1 MRNRKILCLSFFCS
15 LLAAMSL
22 SAQATRTWVS
32 GIGDDANPCTRTAPC
47 RTFEGALARTAAC
60 GEISVMDAGGFGT
73 VTITKSVTIDGSGT
87 NASILNGGGL
97 TGIVVNLA
105 ASDSC
110 NTVVLR
116 NLSIQGGGQP
126 SSVGLAGIRFIGSV
140 VATNLIVQHV
150 AIVHQQRG
158 IDVQPGIT
166 NHRLFLKDVDV
177 DRTTVHGIHVRPDAG
192 KLVRLHFH
200 DVRSRG
206 SLGDGLQLANNI
218 QGTIHQSQFE
228 ANGNNG
234 VNAASNSVFVTLTD
248 TVMAN
253 NLTNGLLNSA
263 LATVIDGC
271 TMAGN
276 LGSGAFN
283 NSGAG
288 LYSKN
293 NNGIALNSTDVTG
306 TITVIPPR

>member
-1 MRNRKILCLSFFCS
+1 MRNRNVLCLSFFCS
-15 LLAAMSL
+15 LLVTMSL
-22 SAQATRTWVS
+22 SAQSTRTWVS

-87 NASILNGGGL
+87 NASILNGGGM

-116 NLSIQGGGQP
+116 NLSIQGGGSP
-126 SSVGLAGIRFIGSV
+126 SSVGLAGIRFTGA
-140 VATNLIVQHV
+140 VATNLFVQHV
-150 AIVHQQRG
+150 AIAHQQRG
-158 IDVQPGIT
+158 IDVQPGVP

-206 SLGDGLQLANNI
+206 SAGDGLHLANNT
-218 QGTIHQSQFE
+218 QGTINQSQFE
-228 ANGNNG
+228 ANNGNG
-234 VNAASNSVFVTLTD
+234 VIAASNSVFVTLAE

-253 NLTNGLLNSA
+253 NLTNGLANYSP
-263 LATVIDGC
+263 ATVIDGC
-271 TMAGN
+271 TIAGN

-288 LYSKN
+288 LYS
-293 NNGIALNSTDVTG
+293 NGTNRIALNSTDVTG
-306 TITVIPPR
+306 SIVVIPPR